1 MYIKLRACRFWL
13 CLVDFGS
20 ASLPARFINSLC
32 VLRLMWVGV
41 AVLSAALVIVVCLMV
56 HILFCKSPQY
66 ERLPGERFFRS
77 FELALCSYTPEP
89 TYHLGPHEIVRC
101 RWRDAINRIY
111 LKILLDTRLITI
123 RRGALTI
130 FTYLLIIASF

>member
-101 RWRDAINRIY
+101 RWRDANQSN
-111 LKILLDTRLITI
+111 L
-123 RRGALTI
+123 
-130 FTYLLIIASF
+130 S